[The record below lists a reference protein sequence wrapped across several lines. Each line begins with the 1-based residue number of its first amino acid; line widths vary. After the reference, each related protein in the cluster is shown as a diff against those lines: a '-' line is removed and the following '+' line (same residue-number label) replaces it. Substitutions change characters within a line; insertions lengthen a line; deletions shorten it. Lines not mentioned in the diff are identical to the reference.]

1 MVKKRG
7 KWACYIILRFLCKS
21 LTHDVPNLTDQSV
34 CVAYPGSAAM
44 NKPYP
49 ENESM
54 RAPRRRPGITGRNA
68 PVAGRELPAATHP
81 SPAGYVL
88 SRCGVSDC
96 GQPAAESDGGPS
108 RTAELESAAA
118 LNLIIII
125 SKLRFGWF
133 SADTSRCNEKRERRI
148 IDVPQTCER
157 TSGGILAFHEVGGK
171 VDQKILLHFIATFS
185 RI

>member
-1 MVKKRG
+1 MT
-7 KWACYIILRFLCKS
+7 S
-21 LTHDVPNLTDQSV
+21 LTWPTNQFASLTREVPRWTSRIPKTKV
-34 CVAYPGSAAM
+34 C
-44 NKPYP
+44 
-49 ENESM
+49 E
-54 RAPRRRPGITGRNA
+54 R